1 MGISDQTT
9 TKHYLWKYTLMVGPQ
24 LAKNP
29 KEVVKENCPAWC
41 WLLNCFLM
49 VGKGVEKCWCDEK
62 LLCKRETKEGLV
74 FQVFFK
80 NNCSLDAWR
89 GEQLFELISQL
100 DVAVGTLQ
108 RTAAF
113 GSTKLLSSAN
123 MEGRREA
130 KVVLW
135 EKEGIDERCWCC
147 APSAAWGD
155 PHVAFSPVRAWRTQG
170 LGWVRRWSWLPQLG
184 ISLSGHHHALKEL
197 SQSVGHGRR
206 KICPLLTHEGNF
218 CLSGAWQSHVWNS
231 LQVSLKKGMTAK
243 ILSVLSQEGMLK
255 SWKSVCLEKDTN
267 TPKRRS
273 GQLKYFDF
281 DALHCLFHVC
291 INFVTQYF
299 SSKTV
304 HFENFRARILT
315 M

>member
-1 MGISDQTT
+1 M
-9 TKHYLWKYTLMVGPQ
+9 H
-24 LAKNP
+24 
-29 KEVVKENCPAWC
+29 E
-41 WLLNCFLM
+41 
-49 VGKGVEKCWCDEK
+49 
-62 LLCKRETKEGLV
+62 
-74 FQVFFK
+74 
-80 NNCSLDAWR
+80 R

-218 CLSGAWQSHVWNS
+218 CLTGAWQSHVWSS
-231 LQVSLKKGMTAK
+231 LQVSLKKRHDCQNFVCFESGRNVE
-243 ILSVLSQEGMLK
+243 ILK
-255 SWKSVCLEKDTN
+255 VCLPWKRYQHPKTQIWSTEVFWFWCVTLSFSCVYKFCN
-267 TPKRRS
+267 TVFFKQNCS
-273 GQLKYFDF
+273 FWKLQSKDF
-281 DALHCLFHVC
+281 DNV
-291 INFVTQYF
+291 INFCREHVILPVYNYVWQIKALREKHTCAIIVLWEFPFQLHHLIHYF
-299 SSKTV
+299 
-304 HFENFRARILT
+304 NFSGKGKG
-315 M
+315 